1 MLIAAKLLKFGVALD
16 KNVQCKVGS
25 CLLTWFVFD
34 QQNIHCTAVRRI
46 CGVLKLQRIILKS
59 KCDVSEW
66 EIPWYYWKLRKIFK
80 TCADCADQKHVI
92 NLTFG
97 LTVCFNGY
105 QLQMFGNKTSHVWH
119 PILEQVFC
127 RVFHASMQ
135 PVVFWIVTY
144 YTTFS
149 KLKHCFTYVTLIQG
163 WFLTSFSLCE
173 TSTWHLFFCSFLVHV
188 M

>member
-1 MLIAAKLLKFGVALD
+1 MLPLVTSKYVHVTKKHVLIGWKQDMLIAAKLLKFGVALD

-105 QLQMFGNKTSHVWH
+105 QLQMFGNKTSHVCH
-119 PILEQVFC
+119 PILEHVFC
-127 RVFHASMQ
+127 LLSM
-135 PVVFWIVTY
+135 FWCNQRY
-144 YTTFS
+144 F
-149 KLKHCFTYVTLIQG
+149 
-163 WFLTSFSLCE
+163 E
-173 TSTWHLFFCSFLVHV
+173 
-188 M
+188 